1 MAGEG
6 IDPTSPR
13 ARRMRENEELME
25 ELNRRMERML
35 EEIRSDDQE
44 EQDAPIAFL
53 CECSRLDCRERVHLE
68 PRLFDRIH
76 RDPDVF
82 ILVPGHEIRDVE
94 RVVDQVGDF
103 LIVRKL
109 V

>member
-1 MAGEG
+1 MAEEG

-25 ELNRRMERML
+25 ELNRRMEQTL
-35 EEIRSDDQE
+35 EEIRE
-44 EQDAPIAFL
+44 EQDDDPDAPIAFL
-53 CECSRLDCRERVHLE
+53 CECSRLDCRERIHLT
-68 PRLFDRIH
+68 PSRFDRIH

-82 ILVPGHEIRDVE
+82 VLVPGHEIPDIE
-94 RVVDQVGDF
+94 RIVDQEGDY

>member
-1 MAGEG
+1 MGEG

-13 ARRMRENEELME
+13 ARRMRQNEELME

-35 EEIRSDDQE
+35 EEIREDE
-44 EQDAPIAFL
+44 EETDADAPIAFL
-53 CECSRLDCRERVHLE
+53 CECSHVDCRERVHLE
-68 PRLFDRIH
+68 PSVFDRIH
-76 RDPDVF
+76 KDPDVF
-82 ILVPGHEIRDVE
+82 ILVPGHEIPDVE
-94 RVVDQVGDF
+94 RIVDQMGDF

>member
-1 MAGEG
+1 MPGED

-13 ARRMRENEELME
+13 AGRMRQNEELME

-35 EEIRSDDQE
+35 EEIRDEEDDDP
-44 EQDAPIAFL
+44 DAPIAFL
-53 CECSRLDCRERVHLE
+53 CECSHLDCRERIQLE
-68 PRLFDRIH
+68 PSRFDRIH
-76 RDPDVF
+76 RDKDVF
-82 ILVPGHEIRDVE
+82 ILVPGHEIPDVE
-94 RVVDQVGDF
+94 RIVDQERDF